1 VEILNPGYSRIY
13 QSAQVLHLGGTK
25 GNSEAL
31 IDAQAQVP
39 QAYRE
44 NGNLMYRIQNIVS
57 VLAFLALLSGCGSN
71 VTLKD
76 PSIPQPLIDQLPMK
90 VGARYPESF
99 DHFVHEE
106 RIVGKEKWS
115 IDLGASNRILFT
127 NLFSAMFTEFQVVA
141 ADIDASELGLDAF
154 IEPTIDAFEFSV
166 PNQSKTD
173 EFAVWI
179 RYRIRIFD
187 GEGNQVANWPI
198 SAYGKAQST
207 TFGGDASLR
216 RAAVLALRDAAALV
230 IMQMDKATGISK
242 LNAARRQI
250 APPPAATEPKLPTA
264 EILQTT
270 AAEESPD
277 DSG

>member
-1 VEILNPGYSRIY
+1 MGD
-13 QSAQVLHLGGTK
+13 
-25 GNSEAL
+25 SEAL
-31 IDAQAQVP
+31 IIAQAQVHTAH
-39 QAYRE
+39 QE
-44 NGNLMYRIQNIVS
+44 NGNLMYRIRNSLS
-57 VLAFLALLSGCGSN
+57 VLAFLAVLSGCGSN

-76 PSIPQPLIDQLPMK
+76 PSIPAPLIDQLPMK
-90 VGARYPESF
+90 VGGRYPESF

-127 NLFSAMFTEFQVVA
+127 HLFSSMFTEYQVIEGDTDVR
-141 ADIDASELGLDAF
+141 DLGLDAY
-154 IEPTIDAFEFSV
+154 IEPSIDAFEFSV
-166 PNQSKTD
+166 PNQSQTD

-198 SAYGKAQST
+198 SAYGKAQAT

-216 RAAVLALRDAAALV
+216 RAAVLAMRDAAALV

-250 APPPAATEPKLPTA
+250 APPPVATEPKLPTA
-264 EILQTT
+264 DVVQTT

-277 DSG
+277 DPG